1 MHALVLLLLLC
12 PTIISALLTTIR
24 NDIPRLDQYGN
35 ILNAHDGSVVQF
47 SNTPFNGTYFMYG
60 TVYENCTQ
68 HGTQCTSP
76 CGYNPNRFA
85 LYTTTDLAHF
95 TLYSD
100 NILPDALID
109 NQKVNYWMP
118 VVSYNALTS
127 TYVMNYW
134 TNRCGFSKQCTDI
147 ATSSS
152 PYGPFKTQTPITP
165 HGGIP
170 SSQMGFFTDSDGKGY
185 IKYNTGSPQ
194 HHAIE
199 LLSDDWLS
207 STGIWSIIFWKPS
220 FAWME
225 GGGMFKHGDLYY

>member
-1 MHALVLLLLLC
+1 MNTLSLLLLL
-12 PTIISALLTTIR
+12 TAGTASGLLTTIH
-24 NDIPRLDQYGN
+24 NDVPRVDQYGH
-35 ILNAHDGSVVQF
+35 IVNAHDGSVVL
-47 SNTPFNGTYFMYG
+47 FNGTYFMYG

-68 HGTQCTSP
+68 HGTQCQAP

-85 LYTTTDLAHF
+85 LYTSTDLNSF

-109 NQKVNYWMP
+109 NDKINYWMP
-118 VVSYNALTS
+118 YVSYNALTR
-127 TYVMNYW
+127 TYVMQYW
-134 TNRCGFSKQCTDI
+134 SSRCGFVKQCADI

-152 PYGPFKTQTPITP
+152 PYGPFKTQTPITL
-165 HGGIP
+165 HGGTP
-170 SSQMGFFTDSDGKGY
+170 SSQMGFYTDSDGKGY
-185 IKYNTGSPQ
+185 VKYNTGSPQ
-194 HHAIE
+194 HHVVE

-207 STGIWSIIFWKPS
+207 STGVWSIVFWKPS